1 MRSLK
6 TLKCLLALGM
16 ICSTSS
22 LVVKAE
28 DTGVPTETEPKTGT
42 EGTEETTSWADLVPA
57 EKDEL
62 FETDGQ
68 KYATLAE
75 AIEHVTYGGTIT
87 LLGNVDNAKGIAV
100 PSGKN
105 FIVDFDGHTY
115 TIAGPGAGSAGTET
129 NGFQLL
135 KDSTITFKNG
145 TITTSENPIKIKLL
159 IQNYSNLILENI
171 TLDGSA
177 CDAISYVLSN
187 NNGNTTITGDTNIIA
202 APNKV
207 AFDVYFWPAGS
218 YVNGVS
224 VTFDDNFSGSVD
236 GKIEV
241 ASDGTKPWED
251 KIDLNIDG
259 ENGDF
264 TKADFDVQVNN
275 SDTDKPVTISGGIF
289 GEPVE
294 EYVIP
299 ALNTELVSNGTYRY
313 YSSPEE
319 ALKDAKPDDVIN
331 NITEGTTNVE
341 VRIENGD
348 EVITLNIA
356 TGTEIT
362 LPEAPTKNGYTF
374 KGWSDGTTTYA
385 ASAKVTINADVTFT
399 AVWEKDTYVPPYRPS
414 RPTTSDD
421 DTDVSGVTVDSE
433 DKVDVEE
440 VSTDRDVRDALGR
453 DNIITTI
460 QVEEA
465 DEPVEV
471 TVEAGRD
478 YKDETVYVVQKNADD
493 ELVLVTVVEA
503 DSRGDIVFVTESAEE
518 LTLTTYLP
526 EGFIDDAEGNSY
538 YINEDSEMVYGW
550 LELEDGWYFFD
561 YETGIQQKGRW
572 VAEYTD
578 WYCLDANGRMF
589 TSAWIARD
597 SKLDVWYYV
606 NEDGLMLTNTTTP
619 DGFYVDAEGI
629 WRA

>member
-28 DTGVPTETEPKTGT
+28 DTGVPTETEPETGT
-42 EGTEETTSWADLVPA
+42 EGTEETIPWEELKTA
-57 EKDEL
+57 EEDEL
-62 FETDGQ
+62 FATGGQ
-68 KYATLAE
+68 QYATLEE
-75 AIEHVTYGGTIT
+75 AIENVTEGGTIT
-87 LLGNVDNAKGIAV
+87 LLGNVDDATGIAV
-100 PSGKN
+100 PSNSN
-105 FIVDFDGHTY
+105 FILDFNGNTY
-115 TIAGPGAGSAGTET
+115 TIVDPGAGSTGTET

-145 TITTSENPIKIKLL
+145 TIKIAENQQGIKRI
-159 IQNYSNLILENI
+159 IQNYANLTLEDMQIYAENQKPNENY
-171 TLDGSA
+171 A
-177 CDAISYVLSN
+177 LSF
-187 NNGNTTITGDTNIIA
+187 NNGDIVFKGNTSIYTTSDDVI
-202 APNKV
+202 
-207 AFDVYFWPAGS
+207 AFDICKFSS
-218 YVNGVS
+218 YPSVS
-224 VTFDDNFSGSVD
+224 VTFDNDYT
-236 GKIEV
+236 
-241 ASDGTKPWED
+241 GTINGVIVYDSPDSKTHSLTINGNGD
-251 KIDLNIDG
+251 FNKIDLSSTPNDNPSI
-259 ENGDF
+259 
-264 TKADFDVQVNN
+264 
-275 SDTDKPVTISGGIF
+275 SISGGTF
-289 GEPVE
+289 KESVE

-319 ALKDAKPDDVIN
+319 ALKDAKSGDVIN
-331 NITEGTTNVE
+331 NIDETTNVE
-341 VRIENGD
+341 VKIVNDAET
-348 EVITLNIA
+348 IKLNIA
-356 TGTEIT
+356 QEAQFR

-374 KGWSDGTTTYA
+374 KGWSDGTTTHA
-385 ASAKVTINADVTFT
+385 AGAPVTINAAVTFT
-399 AVWEKDTYVPPYRPS
+399 AVWEKDTYIPPYRPS

-421 DTDVSGVTVDSE
+421 DTDVSGITVDSE

-440 VSTDRDVRDALGR
+440 VSTDRDVRDILGR

-460 QVEEA
+460 QVEET

-471 TVEAGRD
+471 MVEAGRD
-478 YKDETVYVVQKNADD
+478 YRDETVYVVQKNADD
-493 ELVLVTVVEA
+493 ELVLVAVVEA

-518 LTLTTYLP
+518 LTLTTNLP
-526 EGFIDDAEGNSY
+526 EGFINDVEGNTY
-538 YINEDSEMVYGW
+538 YINEDVELVKGW
-550 LELEDGWYFFD
+550 LELEDSWYFFD

-606 NEDGLMLTNTTTP
+606 NENGLMLTNTTTP